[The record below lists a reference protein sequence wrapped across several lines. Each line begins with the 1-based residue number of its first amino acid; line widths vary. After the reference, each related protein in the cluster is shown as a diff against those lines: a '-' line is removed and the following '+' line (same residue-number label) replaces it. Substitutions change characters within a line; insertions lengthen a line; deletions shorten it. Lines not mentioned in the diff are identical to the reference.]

1 MKNVIH
7 VRHLLCTT
15 FFGKTACQKY
25 FFQILSQKN
34 VQIVNLKNPDFDLIR
49 RIHPECGFYGF
60 MIRLWICPK
69 KPKIRFWIRKYGFGF
84 SQKKGTH
91 SLWRSL
97 FRFEGSLKINPCEN
111 ADSMKVAFAG
121 NGDYH

>member
-1 MKNVIH
+1 MSYMQDICYVPFFLEKPLVKS
-7 VRHLLCTT
+7 T
-15 FFGKTACQKY
+15 FFKS
-25 FFQILSQKN
+25 FPPKN
-34 VQIVNLKNPDFDLIR
+34 VQIVNLKNLDLDLIR
-49 RIHPECGFYGF
+49 RIHSECGFYGF

-69 KPKIRFWIRKYGFGF
+69 KRKFRFWIRKYGFGF
-84 SQKKGTH
+84 SPQKCTH

-97 FRFEGSLKINPCEN
+97 FRFEGSLKIYPCEN